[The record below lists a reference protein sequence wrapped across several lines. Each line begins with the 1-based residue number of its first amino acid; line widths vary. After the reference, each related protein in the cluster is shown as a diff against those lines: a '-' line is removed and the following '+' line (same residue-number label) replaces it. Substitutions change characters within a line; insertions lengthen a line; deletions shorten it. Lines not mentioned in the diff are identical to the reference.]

1 MKFFFYMSKD
11 EQKKRLL
18 KRLEDEDHQWK
29 FSSGDLKER
38 ERWDDYMKYYEE
50 ILNKSSH
57 SNAPWYI
64 IPADDKDM
72 ARYLVAKIM
81 WEELQKYP
89 VNEPVL
95 SEKDKANF
103 AMYKEQ
109 LK

>member
-1 MKFFFYMSKD
+1 
-11 EQKKRLL
+11 
-18 KRLEDEDHQWK
+18 
-29 FSSGDLKER
+29 
-38 ERWDDYMKYYEE
+38 MKYYEE

-81 WEELQKYP
+81 WEELQKYS